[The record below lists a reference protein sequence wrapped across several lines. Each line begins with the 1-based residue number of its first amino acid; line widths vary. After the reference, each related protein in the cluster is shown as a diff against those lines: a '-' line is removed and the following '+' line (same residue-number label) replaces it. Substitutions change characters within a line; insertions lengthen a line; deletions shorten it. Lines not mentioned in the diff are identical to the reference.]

1 MSFNPASTHTQF
13 LLANQPVHKRLA
25 IIGAILAGL
34 LALAFTFSIANG
46 SSNIPYREVART
58 LLSAANLI
66 DGSDIPD
73 SQARIVLLVRLP
85 RALVGALVG
94 AALAIAG
101 ATMQG
106 LFRNPLAE
114 PGTIGVSAGSGL
126 GAVIAL
132 TSGIA
137 ASSLWAVP
145 LLAFVTGLG
154 SALLVYILSLHNG
167 RTNVSTLL
175 LAGIA
180 VNSFLGAATST
191 LLLMAAEYGEMQAI
205 LTWIVGGLRGRGMDH
220 AALIVLPIIACSL
233 LLYAFSRDLNL
244 LLLGEET
251 AQGLGIN
258 VPRTR
263 FILLGLATLLTASAV
278 STAGGIGFVG
288 LIVPHALRL
297 IIGPDHRL
305 LLPASA
311 LGGAIF
317 LVVCD
322 TFARLLIRPAEIQ
335 VGLITAM
342 LGAPFFLFLLWRNRR
357 QFSSL

>member
-1 MSFNPASTHTQF
+1 MSFNLAPTHTQF
-13 LLANQPVHKRLA
+13 LLASQPVARRLV
-25 IIGAILAGL
+25 IIGGVLINILIV
-34 LALAFTFSIANG
+34 ALVFSIANG
-46 SSNIPYREVART
+46 SSDIPYQDVAQT
-58 LLSAANLI
+58 LLGAAGIGDISA
-66 DGSDIPD
+66 IPD
-73 SQARIVLLVRLP
+73 AQARIVLLVRLP

-94 AALAIAG
+94 AALAVAG

-106 LFRNPLAE
+106 LFRNPLAD

-132 TSGIA
+132 TTGVA
-137 ASSLWAVP
+137 AHSLWAVP
-145 LLAFVTGLG
+145 LFAFITGMG
-154 SALLVYILSLHNG
+154 AALLVYILSLHNG
-167 RTNVSTLL
+167 RTHVATLL
-175 LAGIA
+175 LAGVA
-180 VNSFLGAATST
+180 VNSFLGATTST

-205 LTWIVGGLRGRGMDH
+205 LTWIVGGLRGRGADH
-220 AALIVLPIIACSL
+220 VTLIVLPIIACSL

-251 AQGLGIN
+251 AQGLGTN

-263 FILLGLATLLTASAV
+263 FILLGLASLLTATAV

-297 IIGPDHRL
+297 VIGPDHRL

-311 LGGAIF
+311 LGGALF
-317 LVVCD
+317 LVLCD
-322 TFARLLIRPAEIQ
+322 TLARLLIRPAEIQ

-357 QFSSL
+357 QFSTL